1 MRSLR
6 LSWTGEPPAPP
17 YVALPD
23 LADAFLADRQAA
35 GLPAPDRQE
44 VLDRLS
50 FILGHLTPPGQGPAG
65 AINGAELNQY
75 IVVLDLGVPPWF
87 GVTTST
93 VDPAAGAG
101 GENI

>member
-1 MRSLR
+1 VRSLR
-6 LSWTGEPPAPP
+6 LAWAGEPPAPP
-17 YVALPD
+17 FTVLPA

-35 GLPAPDRQE
+35 GLPRPDRQE
-44 VLDRLS
+44 VIDRLE
-50 FILGHLTPPGQGPAG
+50 FILGHLVPPGHGPAG

-75 IVVLDLGVPPWF
+75 VIVLDLGVPPWF
-87 GVTTST
+87 GVTTAT

>member
-6 LSWTGEPPAPP
+6 LAWAGEPPAPP
-17 YVALPD
+17 YSALAA
-23 LADAFLADRQAA
+23 LADAFVADRQAA

-44 VLDRLS
+44 VIDRLS
-50 FILGHLTPPGQGPAG
+50 FILGHLVPPGQGPAG

-75 IVVLDLGVPPWF
+75 ILVLDLGVPPWF
-87 GVTTST
+87 GVTTAT
-93 VDPAAGAG
+93 ADPAAGAG